1 VKSRAFRALRAL
13 RALRLLGSLGA
24 LGPLAAFTALGPL
37 AGATVLAATSERWYP
52 PLEALGLGAMPWVI
66 GATVVLAGLSLM
78 PTHATSLVAGLLFG
92 SVTGILVA
100 LGGTLGAALLGFV
113 VVRRVVGERLLE
125 QLAHSP
131 RARAVHDDLL
141 RRSGWRAAS
150 IIALVRL
157 SPLMPFAAT
166 NLLMAALGVRAWV
179 FVAGTLVGTAP
190 RIVAVAI
197 AGAGLA
203 ELDLSTARDARVA
216 AIGLATTVVALAVI
230 GWLAKRAL
238 ARVSAHGAASV

>member
-1 VKSRAFRALRAL
+1 MRLRAL
-13 RALRLLGSLGA
+13 ALVRRLGP

-52 PLEALGLGAMPWVI
+52 PLEALGHGAVLWLI

-92 SVTGILVA
+92 SFTGVVVA
-100 LGGTLGAALLGFV
+100 LVGTLGAALLGFF
-113 VVRRVVGERLLE
+113 VVRRLVGERVLE

-131 RARAVHDDLL
+131 RASAVHDDLL

-157 SPLMPFAAT
+157 SPIMPFAAT
-166 NLLMAALGVRAWV
+166 NLTMAALGVRAPV
-179 FVAGTLVGTAP
+179 FVVGTLIGIAP
-190 RIVAVAI
+190 RVVAVVI

-203 ELDLSTARDARVA
+203 ELDLSTTGDARLA
-216 AIGLATTVVALAVI
+216 AIGLAATILALVVI

-238 ARVSAHGAASV
+238 ARATAQGATSA